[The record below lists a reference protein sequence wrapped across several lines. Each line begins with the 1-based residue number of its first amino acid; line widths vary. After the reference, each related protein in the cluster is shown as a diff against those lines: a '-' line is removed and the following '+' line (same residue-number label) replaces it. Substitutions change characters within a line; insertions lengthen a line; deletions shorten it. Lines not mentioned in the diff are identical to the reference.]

1 MSNLPT
7 IQTENRPPLLR
18 FVSLAVEDRFASEE
32 SGQVEYKDVIKV
44 YVRAAGDTKCEVPF
58 IAKETV
64 YEPRTAV
71 VDVQSTR
78 MRNFRDGNGDM
89 SQKEEAFVERKE
101 EVLYDKKV
109 IYPWIAQLKDKLKNG
124 WVSQEYFDFCEKALD
139 RFMRNEDA
147 PVVGIPL
154 VEWRGAPESIKKK
167 AIDIGINSVELA
179 AEMTE
184 EAMQAIGIGAR
195 DLKNKAIAFIEA
207 DKAPNKAAQ
216 KIVNLEAKNA
226 ALMER
231 LEALERVARDNQ
243 EVKKSPGRPRKEE
256 AEAA

>member
-32 SGQVEYKDVIKV
+32 SGQTEYKDVVKV

-58 IAKETV
+58 VAKDTV
-64 YEPRTAV
+64 YEPKTAV
-71 VDVQSTR
+71 VDVQSKR
-78 MRNFRDGNGDM
+78 MRNFRDADGNM
-89 SQKEEAFVERKE
+89 SQKEEAYVERKE

-109 IYPWIAQLKDKLKNG
+109 IFPWIDQLRDKLKNG
-124 WVSQEYFDFCEKALD
+124 WVTQEYFDFCEKALK
-139 RFMRNEDA
+139 RFLNNEAA
-147 PVVGIPL
+147 PVLGIPL
-154 VEWRGAPESIKKK
+154 VDWRGAPESIKKK
-167 AIDIGINSVELA
+167 AIDIGVNSVELA

-195 DLKNKAIAFIEA
+195 DLKAKAIAFLEA

-216 KIVNLEAKNA
+216 KIVNLEAQNA
-226 ALMER
+226 ALLER
-231 LEALERVARDNQ
+231 LAALEASVQ
-243 EVKKSPGRPRKEE
+243 ETKRSPGRPRKEE

>member
-58 IAKETV
+58 VAKETI

-71 VDVQSTR
+71 VDVQSKR

-89 SQKEEAFVERKE
+89 SQKEESFVERKE

-109 IYPWIAQLKDKLKNG
+109 IYPWIDQLKDKLKNG
-124 WVSQEYFDFCEKALD
+124 WVSQEYFDFCQKALE
-139 RFMRNEDA
+139 RFMKNEDA

-154 VEWRGAPESIKKK
+154 AEWRGAPESIKKK

-195 DLKNKAIAFIEA
+195 DLKNKAGAFLEA

-216 KIVNLEAKNA
+216 KIVNLEAANA

-231 LEALERVARDNQ
+231 LAALEDAAKETKR
-243 EVKKSPGRPRKEE
+243 SPGRPRKEE
-256 AEAA
+256 SEAA